1 MDANDMLFAAAK
13 DGNLQNARNAIAQ
26 GADVNARD
34 ASLMRCTPLRWAAI
48 YGHLGVARLLVQ
60 KGADVNARDLRK
72 GVAPLRCAVEHPA
85 MVKLLIES
93 GAKVDATDD
102 DGWTALLHACAEG
115 CLESAKIL
123 IEHGAN
129 VNHANRTSRY
139 TPLMAAANYG
149 QLGVA
154 KLLLENGAEVN
165 ATNIE
170 GHSALWMAVRFN
182 HPEVANLLREVG
194 AA

>member
-34 ASLMRCTPLRWAAI
+34 ASLMRCTPLRWASI

-85 MVKLLIES
+85 VVKLLVEN
-93 GAKVDATDD
+93 GAEVDATDN

-115 CLESAKIL
+115 YLESAKIL

-194 AA
+194 AT